1 MWITRPA
8 FLKIEKRCH
17 FLDGNV
23 KYIQP
28 MIHKDYI
35 VPMYR
40 FRKNAFFKETPCKI
54 ILNCLAV
61 ILL

>member
-1 MWITRPA
+1 MWITRPV
-8 FLKIEKRCH
+8 FLKIKNVAI
-17 FLDGNV
+17 FFDGNV

-40 FRKNAFFKETPCKI
+40 FRKTLSSKKRPVRSYLI
-54 ILNCLAV
+54 V
-61 ILL
+61 